1 MLCQKCGKNQGEGTF
16 RCFSESGWVTMW
28 LCPDCAREEEAIPCK
43 GNGAPSLADLLPP
56 APEAPSSPG
65 RVCRCGAREEEI
77 RRTGKPGCAHCY
89 ETFRDLFAPL
99 ISKTQGDQPH
109 QGQVPR
115 SQEGQQN
122 ILRLRRQLQQAVEQE
137 EYEKAALLRDALHQM
152 ESTPKEGN
160 I

>member
-16 RCFSESGWVTMW
+16 RCFSENGWVTMW

-56 APEAPSSPG
+56 APEAAPSPG

-99 ISKTQGDQPH
+99 ISKTQGDHFH
-109 QGQVPR
+109 QGQVHR
-115 SQEGQQN
+115 SQE
-122 ILRLRRQLQQAVEQE
+122 
-137 EYEKAALLRDALHQM
+137 
-152 ESTPKEGN
+152 
-160 I
+160 